1 MKNILY
7 LLAFNKSVKRSL
19 VKSNSLQYIGGGL
32 MSKGGGGGEGGM
44 IGSIFLF
51 TGWWVN
57 NWRSLWL
64 DLGRL
69 ISGRFSIPQSLTTL
83 LEHHNLVPTLVTF
96 AEQAMAQW
104 WESWRYMWVEFVVG
118 FPPLLQEV
126 FLQVLWFSPLFKNQH
141 FQIPVW
147 PGIS

>member
-7 LLAFNKSVKRSL
+7 LLAFNKSFKRSL
-19 VKSNSLQYIGGGL
+19 VKSNSFQNIGGGL
-32 MSKGGGGGEGGM
+32 ISKGGGGGGGYNR
-44 IGSIFLF
+44 IYFLF
-51 TGWWVN
+51 TGRWVN
-57 NWRSLWL
+57 NWGSLWL

-69 ISGRFSIPQSLTTL
+69 ISGSFSIPQSLTTL

-104 WESWRYMWVEFVVG
+104 WESWRHMWVEFVVG

-126 FLQVLWFSPLFKNQH
+126 FLQVLLFSPLFKNQH